1 MRHHVVL
8 RVYPASKPVGGGVV
22 PGAARGSQG
31 LNGKSIVMT
40 QDAFKKVTPL
50 KFKKTQLSMVNGFE
64 KYALVNGGSATLFV
78 LAN

>member
-1 MRHHVVL
+1 M
-8 RVYPASKPVGGGVV
+8 YPASEPVGGGVV
-22 PGAARGSQG
+22 PVAAAGSRG

>member
-1 MRHHVVL
+1 M
-8 RVYPASKPVGGGVV
+8 YPASEPVSGGVV
-22 PGAARGSQG
+22 PVAAGSSG
-31 LNGKSIVMT
+31 FLKGKLIVMT

-64 KYALVNGGSATLFV
+64 KYALVNEGSATLFV

>member
-1 MRHHVVL
+1 M
-8 RVYPASKPVGGGVV
+8 YPASEPVGRGGRSAGSRRQ
-22 PGAARGSQG
+22 PRAAAGSRG

-64 KYALVNGGSATLFV
+64 KYAVVNGWSATLFV

>member
-1 MRHHVVL
+1 M
-8 RVYPASKPVGGGVV
+8 YPASEPVGGKVV
-22 PGAARGSQG
+22 PRAAGSSRKRGG
-31 LNGKSIVMT
+31 ESIVMT

>member
-1 MRHHVVL
+1 M
-8 RVYPASKPVGGGVV
+8 YPASEPVGGGVV
-22 PGAARGSQG
+22 PPAAADSRG
-31 LNGKSIVMT
+31 LNGESIVMN